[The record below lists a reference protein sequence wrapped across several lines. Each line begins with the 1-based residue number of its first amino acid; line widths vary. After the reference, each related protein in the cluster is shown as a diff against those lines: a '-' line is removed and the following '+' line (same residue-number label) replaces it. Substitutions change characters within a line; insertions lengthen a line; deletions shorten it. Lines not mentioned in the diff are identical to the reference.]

1 MTTEAE
7 RMTTT
12 EQKVTRS
19 EVFAGIA
26 CFLSASTLAFNMG
39 FVWSQTQQNT
49 ADIKELQIKMDA
61 AIPDIAGMK
70 SDIKFLVEAE
80 RQRQARMAR

>member
-1 MTTEAE
+1 MTTS
-7 RMTTT
+7 T

-26 CFLSASTLAFNMG
+26 CVLSACSLVFNMG
-39 FVWSQTQQNT
+39 VVWGQTQDNSKRIST
-49 ADIKELQIKMDA
+49 LEGKMDQ

-70 SDIKFLVEAE
+70 SDIKFLVVAE
-80 RQRQARMAR
+80 QQRQVRMAR